1 MTTLSL
7 DKVDKSILAELL
19 RDGRAMYAEIG
30 KKIGASSST
39 VRWKIKRLEESG
51 VVFGYT
57 CLPDIEYF
65 KLNMAIF
72 FIKASKDLEKVV
84 ERLGEME
91 ALTSVVVTF
100 GDSNVVCRG
109 VFGTLDDLLRLKDSI
124 SGIEGVGEV
133 QTCITHKGIGMGG
146 DVPLALIR
154 KTDLLDTVDR
164 QLLEMLMKDARTSFT
179 ELGKRLG
186 LNASTTRLR
195 VMQLVNDGI
204 IRRFTAKIDLT
215 KIDLTKLG
223 QFPAFLRIKTRGK
236 TSSIIKDLI
245 KIHDVIMAVPCA
257 GNCDVFCRV
266 VVESTGELNEL
277 INDKIMRIDGIC
289 DVKADCTVKGEKIGG
304 FLPPKMVESRF
315 SN

>member
-1 MTTLSL
+1 MTSL
-7 DKVDKSILAELL
+7 NLDRVDRSILAELL
-19 RDGRAMYAEIG
+19 RNGRATYAEIG

-72 FIKASKDLEKVV
+72 FIRVSGDLEKVI
-84 ERLGEME
+84 ERLEE
-91 ALTSVVVTF
+91 IETLTSVVITF
-100 GDSNVVCRG
+100 GDSNIVCRG
-109 VFGTLDDLLRLKDSI
+109 VFGTLDDLLMLKDDV

-154 KTDLLDTVDR
+154 KTDRLDAIDK
-164 QLLEMLMKDARTSFT
+164 QLLETLMKDARASYTG
-179 ELGKRLG
+179 LGKKLG

-195 VMQLVNDGI
+195 VKRLIESGV
-204 IRRFTAKIDLT
+204 IRRFTAR
-215 KIDLTKLG
+215 IDLTKLG

-236 TSSIIKDLI
+236 TSSVIQELVQ
-245 KIHDVIMAVPCA
+245 IHDVIMAVPCV
-257 GNCDVFCRV
+257 GSCDVFCRV
-266 VVESTGELNEL
+266 VVESTEELNEL
-277 INDKIMRIDGIC
+277 INDKVMRIDGIC